1 MDMRNPRA
9 RISIRAPLSPIL
21 SIFLSLFCLGAA
33 NGACLLTDYSLNA
46 EFRRSDA
53 VLVGSVLSERNVP
66 GDDKADTPGGT
77 VYVVKVSEPLRGSL
91 GKTVE
96 IFSENSSGRFPM
108 KIGTSYLL
116 FLYRRQGALSADYCG
131 NSGPVAEKADALH
144 KARALA
150 RHGPSQQRPLVTD

>member
-1 MDMRNPRA
+1 MDTRNPRA
-9 RISIRAPLSPIL
+9 RFSIRAPLSPIL
-21 SIFLSLFCLGAA
+21 SVFPSFFFWGAA
-33 NGACLLTDYSLNA
+33 SGACLLTDYSLNA

-53 VLVGSVLSERNVP
+53 VLVGSVLSERKVP
-66 GDDKADTPGGT
+66 GDDKADTLGGT

-116 FLYRRQGALSADYCG
+116 FLYRQQGALSADYCG
-131 NSGPVAEKADALH
+131 NSGPVADKGDVLP
-144 KARALA
+144 KVRQLA
-150 RHGPSQQRPLVTD
+150 KH